1 MLSRSLRRAVLD
13 TRWSL
18 PPPYLLPWTANLTTT
33 SQPTT
38 SSTVPPASIPT
49 SEPSTA
55 SQSTT
60 SSPPTPSS
68 NPNLATSLQSSK
80 APRNPPSPHPLS
92 PSIRTLL
99 PLLLAQRQI
108 YIKSHIHARPYL
120 LTQGDTL
127 RLPFLMPG
135 VQPGDILRLDRASL
149 IGSRDFT
156 LRAPGLERRGKS
168 ATAGTSRVGERDM
181 RAAVADKAWRERA
194 MRGETAVEGTAEGVE
209 MIRGPQGDGVEGE
222 SQVVAAGDQPP
233 EPFVSHLA
241 KGRVS
246 YLDSRLFVCRAV
258 VMGTESE
265 PMRVMEKTKRR
276 QRHTRH
282 VKSKHRYTVL
292 KIKELRVKSVEE
304 IESGTQD

>member
-38 SSTVPPASIPT
+38 SSTIPPASISR

-55 SQSTT
+55 DQSTP
-60 SSPPTPSS
+60 SSPPASS
-68 NPNLATSLQSSK
+68 SPNPAASQPTSPN
-80 APRNPPSPHPLS
+80 APRNVTPPSPLS

-168 ATAGTSRVGERDM
+168 ATAGT
-181 RAAVADKAWRERA
+181 
-194 MRGETAVEGTAEGVE
+194 
-209 MIRGPQGDGVEGE
+209 IR
-222 SQVVAAGDQPP
+222 
-233 EPFVSHLA
+233 
-241 KGRVS
+241 GRVS

-304 IESGTQD
+304 IESVKQD